1 MIATLI
7 LASAHLAAPAAVESV
22 NFVHSYEK
30 DQKANYE
37 LRIEIHSS
45 GGVIEAEFELLIK
58 SAPKD
63 GETKATFTYSRLE
76 MDGEDGAAMVSPIQ
90 FELTKHG
97 VPARIGGD
105 ADDDAL
111 IVAFVTLLTTYLP
124 AGKLDEG
131 DSFKIKLPEEAASY
145 EATGK
150 FVGMETV
157 DGIQLAVLSSKG
169 SLVIDGE
176 EADLNVKT
184 YYDPATKRV
193 VKSTAEIDLQD
204 GSFDFEL
211 KLKK

>member
-1 MIATLI
+1 MIATLV

-22 NFVHSYEK
+22 NFVHGYEK
-30 DQKANYE
+30 DQKTTYE
-37 LRIEIHSS
+37 LEIEAHSS
-45 GGVIEAEFELLIK
+45 GDLIEAEFELLIK

-63 GETKATFTYSRLE
+63 GKTKATFTYSMLD
-76 MDGEDGAAMVSPIQ
+76 MGGQDMSDMVSPIE

-97 VPARIGGD
+97 VPTEAGEAGD
-105 ADDDAL
+105 DTA
-111 IVAFVTLLTTYLP
+111 IIAFVTLLTTYLP

-157 DGIQLAVLSSKG
+157 DGKELALLSSKG
-169 SLVIDGE
+169 FLSIDGE
-176 EADLNVKT
+176 QADLNVKT
-184 YYDPATKRV
+184 YFDPATKRV
-193 VKSTAEIDLQD
+193 VKTTAEVNVDEE
-204 GSFDFEL
+204 SFDVVL